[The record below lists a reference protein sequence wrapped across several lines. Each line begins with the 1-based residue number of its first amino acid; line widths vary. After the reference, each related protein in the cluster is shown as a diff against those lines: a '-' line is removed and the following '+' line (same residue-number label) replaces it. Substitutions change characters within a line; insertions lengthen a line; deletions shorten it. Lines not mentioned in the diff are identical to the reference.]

1 LIASTND
8 NSRDLQLYSNLLRNC
23 QKHEASKIVS
33 RLVTGK
39 VALTNWWKSLPEDVV
54 DGDVPQGKHVRSTMH
69 LRLEYCLVRMFVGRP
84 FLLKQDTSASN
95 TSSPAHSDTIT
106 EAHPKATDG
115 SQKSSR
121 DDLINDCIQAA
132 TEALDICQHLRD
144 SGIGLARASYI
155 EYSSCRASLLVL
167 IAYSIQNFSEQFR
180 KPLCAGLEMIREMSA
195 AGESARS
202 EVSLI
207 ESLERALAR
216 LHAGLQNSRPN
227 SVQSLPISD
236 YEAFKNW
243 GAHLTERKTVDA
255 LQSAV
260 DPLGGQDDE
269 AAFSSEQQAPC
280 DPYHNNM
287 ANIDVDIMNGFDPS
301 VEMSI
306 FGAENVSPSAAWPTY
321 TEAQVLE
328 HFITNPQYIA
338 HPGT

>member
-1 LIASTND
+1 MN
-8 NSRDLQLYSNLLRNC
+8 
-23 QKHEASKIVS
+23 
-33 RLVTGK
+33 
-39 VALTNWWKSLPEDVV
+39 
-54 DGDVPQGKHVRSTMH
+54 GDIQQEKHVRSTMH

-84 FLLKQDTSASN
+84 FLLKQDRQASN
-95 TSSPAHSDTIT
+95 SSSPANSDTMT
-106 EAHPKATDG
+106 ESHVKVTEG
-115 SQKSSR
+115 YQKSGR
-121 DDLINDCIQAA
+121 DDLIDDCIQAA
-132 TEALDICQHLRD
+132 TEALDICSQLRD

-167 IAYSIQNFSEQFR
+167 IAYSIRNFSEQFR

-216 LHAGLQNSRPN
+216 LHTGLQTSRPD

-243 GAHLTERKTVDA
+243 GAHLTERQIVDA
-255 LQSAV
+255 PPAAV
-260 DPLGGQDDE
+260 DPPGGQNDE
-269 AAFSSEQQAPC
+269 AAFSSELQAC
-280 DPYHNNM
+280 FDPYHSNM
-287 ANIDVDIMNGFDPS
+287 ANIDVDIMDGFDPL

-338 HPGT
+338 HQGA

>member
-1 LIASTND
+1 
-8 NSRDLQLYSNLLRNC
+8 
-23 QKHEASKIVS
+23 
-33 RLVTGK
+33 
-39 VALTNWWKSLPEDVV
+39 
-54 DGDVPQGKHVRSTMH
+54 
-69 LRLEYCLVRMFVGRP
+69 MFVGRP

-95 TSSPAHSDTIT
+95 TSSPTNLDTIVDT
-106 EAHPKATDG
+106 HPKATDG
-115 SQKSSR
+115 SQNSGR

-132 TEALDICQHLRD
+132 TEALEICQQLRD

-180 KPLCAGLEMIREMSA
+180 KTLCAGLEMIREMSA

-216 LHAGLQNSRPN
+216 LHTGLQTSHPD

-243 GAHLTERKTVDA
+243 GAHLTERKTVDLPQPA
-255 LQSAV
+255 IHPPVAQN
-260 DPLGGQDDE
+260 DE
-269 AAFSSEQQAPC
+269 TAFASEQQARF
-280 DPYHNNM
+280 DPYNNNM
-287 ANIDVDIMNGFDPS
+287 ANVDVDIMAGFDPL

-306 FGAENVSPSAAWPTY
+306 FGAENVSPSATWPTF

>member
-1 LIASTND
+1 MTETNPKTAD
-8 NSRDLQLYSNLLRNC
+8 RP
-23 QKHEASKIVS
+23 H
-33 RLVTGK
+33 
-39 VALTNWWKSLPEDVV
+39 
-54 DGDVPQGKHVRSTMH
+54 RS
-69 LRLEYCLVRMFVGRP
+69 G
-84 FLLKQDTSASN
+84 
-95 TSSPAHSDTIT
+95 
-106 EAHPKATDG
+106 
-115 SQKSSR
+115 R

-132 TEALDICQHLRD
+132 TEALDICQQLRD

-180 KPLCAGLEMIREMSA
+180 KPLCGGLEMIREMSA

-216 LHAGLQNSRPN
+216 LHTGLQNSQPN
-227 SVQSLPISD
+227 SDQSLPISD

-243 GAHLTERKTVDA
+243 GAYLTEKKNVDPP
-255 LQSAV
+255 QSAA
-260 DPLGGQDDE
+260 DPPDRQNDGT
-269 AAFSSEQQAPC
+269 AFSSGQQAAF
-280 DPYHNNM
+280 DPYQNNM
-287 ANIDVDIMNGFDPS
+287 ANIDVEIMDGFDPL

-338 HPGT
+338 HQGR

>member
-1 LIASTND
+1 
-8 NSRDLQLYSNLLRNC
+8 
-23 QKHEASKIVS
+23 
-33 RLVTGK
+33 
-39 VALTNWWKSLPEDVV
+39 LTNWWNSLAKDVV
-54 DGDVPQGKHVRSTMH
+54 NGDIQQEKHVRSTMH

-84 FLLKQDTSASN
+84 FLLKQDRQASN
-95 TSSPAHSDTIT
+95 SSSPANSDTMT
-106 EAHPKATDG
+106 ESHVKVTEG
-115 SQKSSR
+115 YQKSGR
-121 DDLINDCIQAA
+121 DDLIDDCIQAA
-132 TEALDICQHLRD
+132 TEALDICSQLRD

-180 KPLCAGLEMIREMSA
+180 KPLCAGLEMIREMST

-216 LHAGLQNSRPN
+216 LHTGVQQSQPN
-227 SVQSLPISD
+227 SVRSLPISD

-243 GAHLTERKTVDA
+243 GAHLTENKNVDQA
-255 LQSAV
+255 QPADRSSG
-260 DPLGGQDDE
+260 PNNSI
-269 AAFSSEQQAPC
+269 AFSSGQQVPF

-287 ANIDVDIMNGFDPS
+287 ANLDVDIMDGFDPL

-328 HFITNPQYIA
+328 HFITNSHYIA
-338 HPGT
+338 HQGT